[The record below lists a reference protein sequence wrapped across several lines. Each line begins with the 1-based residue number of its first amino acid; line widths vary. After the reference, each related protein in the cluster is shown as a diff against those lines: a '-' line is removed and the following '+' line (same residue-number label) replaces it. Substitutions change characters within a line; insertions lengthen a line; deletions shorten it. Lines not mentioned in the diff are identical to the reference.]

1 MAYCLP
7 DFKKTAAGLSWQT
20 VYHVLAHNLGST
32 TIKLLVISH
41 VRSTNNYAGARLCTR
56 VGWVTAKTT
65 GFTEQYMELNKGT
78 TK

>member
-1 MAYCLP
+1 MYWHI
-7 DFKKTAAGLSWQT
+7 TWAAQRLSCWSSAMYEAQ
-20 VYHVLAHNLGST
+20 
-32 TIKLLVISH
+32 I
-41 VRSTNNYAGARLCTR
+41 NYAGARLSTR